1 MNVTSIGWEDAASNW
16 RAEKTSGNI
25 GGCCGDDKYYDLD
38 SIMMITI
45 MMEMVEKAIL
55 QTAAAATRLI
65 SPLEHITQLHTW
77 IPPGFHFKQY

>member
-1 MNVTSIGWEDAASNW
+1 
-16 RAEKTSGNI
+16 
-25 GGCCGDDKYYDLD
+25 
-38 SIMMITI
+38 

-77 IPPGFHFKQY
+77 IPPGFHLKQYLETCSFPFNLRRMKIYSFKTVFG